1 MAMSFFKNKGF
12 TYTKFVPRG
21 TKVTVNYSIKVQGM
35 VLKFVEQKR
44 LKKAAGE
51 GFFQWDDGPV
61 QTFAVVTTLTEA
73 RQLRLMEHC
82 LFLPDNAIGRL
93 LHAL

>member
-44 LKKAAGE
+44 GSKRRRE
-51 GFFQWDDGPV
+51 RGFSNGTMV
-61 QTFAVVTTLTEA
+61 QSKPSPL
-73 RQLRLMEHC
+73 
-82 LFLPDNAIGRL
+82 
-93 LHAL
+93 